1 MTDLIEMEN
10 IPSMDISRKDN
21 DFIEKKENGVNNSV
35 EVRLRMKVLKAF
47 QDAAKFSFDKMTYS
61 QKATLLKLLDQIHKK
76 SGSQITGKEELA
88 NEENLKAAEEAEEL
102 LEEISDSM
110 INTLANLAVLSALV
124 GITTYTGVISPS
136 APSDIDPPS
145 SSSVTIPR
153 LITVLNMG
161 CTAFAMLTI
170 CLATS
175 YIYIME
181 NLLVEPSDR
190 IWLIVHIPVV
200 NQSLLFCVLSVFLAI
215 LSLLISCYYLYSKG
229 TANACVITGT
239 CLLASFFI
247 IIIPIIRKVLNRV
260 DIKGKITGKKLK
272 RKEEKVQ
279 RETQSK

>member
-1 MTDLIEMEN
+1 MSSTDLSEMDN
-10 IPSMDISRKDN
+10 IPGIDISRKDQGLV
-21 DFIEKKENGVNNSV
+21 EKEENETKNSV
-35 EVRLRMKVLKAF
+35 EIRNRMKVLKAF
-47 QDAAKFSFDKMTYS
+47 QDAAKFSLDKMAYS
-61 QKATLLKLLDQIHKK
+61 QKATFLKLLDQIHKK
-76 SGSQITGKEELA
+76 SGSQITGNEELV

-124 GITTYTGVISPS
+124 GITTYTAVISPS
-136 APSDIDPPS
+136 SPSDIDPPS
-145 SSSVTIPR
+145 SSSITIPR
-153 LITVLNMG
+153 LITILNMG

-229 TANACVITGT
+229 TADACVITGT
-239 CLLASFFI
+239 CLLVSFFFI
-247 IIIPIIRKVLNRV
+247 ILPIIRKVLNRV
-260 DIKGKITGKKLK
+260 DIKGQLTGKKLK
-272 RKEEKVQ
+272 RKEEANKKS
-279 RETQSK
+279 RK